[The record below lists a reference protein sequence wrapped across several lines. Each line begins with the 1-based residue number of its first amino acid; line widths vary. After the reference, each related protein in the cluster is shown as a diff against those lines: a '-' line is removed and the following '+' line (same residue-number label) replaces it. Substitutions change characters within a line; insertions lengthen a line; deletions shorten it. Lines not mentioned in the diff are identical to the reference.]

1 MIESVISLERTEKHL
16 VSCPS
21 QFFTAT
27 TPAPSFIKAGNSPLS
42 KEGQRGGEWGDD
54 LAPL

>member
-21 QFFTAT
+21 QFFT
-27 TPAPSFIKAGNSPLS
+27 LS